1 MTLQAGDPAPAVSA
15 PNQDGEQTAV
25 PLDGP
30 TVLYFY
36 PRDNTPGCTMEAT
49 QFDAALD
56 GFREAGVA
64 VYGVS
69 VDSVDSHCD
78 FAREHDLGLTLL
90 ADPDRDVA
98 DAYDVPEGPAGTTGR
113 TTFVIGDG
121 EILTVYESVRPDGHA
136 REVLSD
142 LLETGLADTDR

>member
-1 MTLQAGDPAPAVSA
+1 MTLQTGDSAPAVSA

-36 PRDNTPGCTMEAT
+36 PRDNTRGCTMEAT

-56 GFREAGVA
+56 EFREAGVD

-69 VDSVDSHCD
+69 VDSVDSHCA

-90 ADPDRDVA
+90 ADPDRKLA

-113 TTFVIGDG
+113 TTFVISNG
-121 EILTVYESVRPDGHA
+121 EIGAVYEAVRPDGHA
-136 REVLSD
+136 SEVLSD
-142 LLETGLADTDR
+142 LLEAGLADLDR